1 MKKIGKYS
9 FGIGDRFAHQGKAQ
23 LKAFVAAKEQLGID
37 FTPVWN
43 KSNREHTTIGTQ
55 PASVRIEA
63 DEAVAALGWQGDYF
77 VDADHINLNNVK
89 AFVEP
94 SDFFTIDVADYIGE
108 ATTESDVQQFVAN
121 HQSFV
126 GKLGIPGIDE
136 TFEVSV
142 DWLKNFANNYL
153 KAIAEAA
160 KVYNYLVDKKGLGNF
175 VPEVSCDETDTPQ
188 SPLDLFFILK
198 LLADN
203 NLPAQTI
210 APRFSGRFNKGVDY
224 VGDVAQFEKEFEQDL
239 LVIKHAVAQF
249 GLPDNLKLSVHSGSD
264 KFAIY
269 PIIGKL
275 IQKHDAGIHIKTA
288 GTTWLEE
295 IAGLA
300 VSGGEGLRLAQK
312 VYAKAYQKMDEL
324 TAPYAS
330 VIDIKLQNLP
340 LPEDV
345 NNWTAQQ
352 FAGAVIHD
360 QSNALFNPDLRQLI
374 HVGYKV
380 AAQLGDEYIDCLEK
394 FEANIEKQVFDNIF
408 ERHMKRLALISQK

>member
-9 FGIGDRFAHQGKAQ
+9 FGVGDRFGHQGKAQ
-23 LKAFVAAKEQLGID
+23 LKAFIAAKEQLNLE

-43 KSNREHTTIGTQ
+43 KSNREHSTIGTE
-55 PASVRIEA
+55 PSEVRVEA
-63 DEAVAALGWQGDYF
+63 DAAVKALGWKGDYYC
-77 VDADHINLNNVK
+77 DADHINLKNVDR
-89 AFVEP
+89 FIEP
-94 SDFFTIDVADYIGE
+94 CDFFTIDVADFIGE
-108 ATTESDVQQFVAN
+108 AAPADELSAFVKS
-121 HQSFV
+121 HQPYL
-126 GKLGIPGIDE
+126 GKLNIPGIE
-136 TFEVSV
+136 TSFEVTEGILSA
-142 DWLKNFANNYL
+142 FANNYL

-160 KVYNYLVDKKGLGNF
+160 KVYRFLVEKKGEGNF

-198 LLADN
+198 LLADHGV
-203 NLPAQTI
+203 PAQTI

-224 VGDVAQFEKEFEQDL
+224 VGDVNLFEKEFEQDL
-239 LVIKHAVAQF
+239 LVIKYAIAQF

-269 PIIGKL
+269 PVIGRL
-275 IQKHDAGIHIKTA
+275 IRKHDTGIHIKTA

-300 VSGGEGLRLAQK
+300 ISDGEGLALAK
-312 VYAKAYQKMDEL
+312 EVYAKAYQKMDEL

-340 LPEDV
+340 MPEEV
-345 NNWTAQQ
+345 NTWTGEQ
-352 FAGAVIHD
+352 FRNAIVHD
-360 QSNALFNPDLRQLI
+360 QNCPDFNPDLRQLI

-380 AAQLGDEYIDCLEK
+380 AAQKGEVYYHALNK
-394 FEANIEKQVFDNIF
+394 FEANIEKQVFENIF
-408 ERHMKRLALISQK
+408 ERHIKRLGF